1 MKRIAL
7 LLLTLSLLFVV
18 ALPAAAAG
26 GPHGRHPIQR
36 RAQTIRRIRNHRM
49 FIEDPAR
56 PILRA
61 TPAVQR
67 IPPLP
72 TPFPILS
79 DGLPELQQPQLPVK
93 IPVTPQPRIQPPVIK
108 QHPHGPNWTSL
119 RQRLSQLSKRF
130 PGLSRTFRGR

>member
-1 MKRIAL
+1 MKRITL
-7 LLLTLSLLFVV
+7 LFLTLSLILAV

-49 FIEDPAR
+49 FIEDPVR

-72 TPFPILS
+72 APFPILP
-79 DGLPELQQPQLPVK
+79 DGPPELQQPQLPVK

-108 QHPHGPNWTSL
+108 QHPHGPNWRSL
-119 RQRLSQLSKRF
+119 SQRLSKLGQRLSH
-130 PGLSRTFRGR
+130 LSRAFPNR

>member
-1 MKRIAL
+1 MKRITL
-7 LLLTLSLLFVV
+7 LFLTLSLILAV

-26 GPHGRHPIQR
+26 RPHGRRPIQR

-72 TPFPILS
+72 TPFPTLP
-79 DGLPELQQPQLPVK
+79 DGPPEPQQPQLPVK
-93 IPVTPQPRIQPPVIK
+93 IPVTPQPRIAPPVIL

-119 RQRLSQLSKRF
+119 RQRLSELSKR
-130 PGLSRTFRGR
+130 LSRLSRSAPKR

>member
-7 LLLTLSLLFVV
+7 LLLTLSLILAV

-36 RAQTIRRIRNHRM
+36 RAQRLRRVRNHRM
-49 FIEDPAR
+49 FIDDPTR

-72 TPFPILS
+72 TPFPT
-79 DGLPELQQPQLPVK
+79 LPEMQQPQLPVK
-93 IPVTPQPRIQPPVIK
+93 IPVTPQPRIAPPVIK
-108 QHPHGPNWTSL
+108 QHPNDPSWRSL
-119 RQRLSQLSKRF
+119 SQRLSKLGQRLSH
-130 PGLSRTFRGR
+130 LSRAFPNR

>member
-1 MKRIAL
+1 MKRTAL
-7 LLLTLSLLFVV
+7 LLLTLSLILAV

-26 GPHGRHPIQR
+26 GPHGRRAIQR
-36 RAQTIRRIRNHRM
+36 RAQRLRRIRNHRM
-49 FIEDPAR
+49 FIDDAHR

-61 TPAVQR
+61 TPAVRR

-72 TPFPILS
+72 TPFPTLP

-93 IPVTPQPRIQPPVIK
+93 IPVTPPPRIQPPVIK

>member
-1 MKRIAL
+1 MKRITL
-7 LLLTLSLLFVV
+7 LFLTLSLIFAV

-26 GPHGRHPIQR
+26 GPHGRRAIQR

-72 TPFPILS
+72 TPFPTLP
-79 DGLPELQQPQLPVK
+79 DGLPKLQQPQLPVK
-93 IPVTPQPRIQPPVIK
+93 IPVTPQPRIQPRVIK
-108 QHPHGPNWTSL
+108 QQPPLPDWKSLSQRLTRL
-119 RQRLSQLSKRF
+119 RQRF
-130 PGLSRTFRGR
+130 PELNRLLGQH

>member
-26 GPHGRHPIQR
+26 GPHGRRPIQR
-36 RAQTIRRIRNHRM
+36 RAQRLRRIRNHRM
-49 FIEDPAR
+49 FIEVPAW
-56 PILRA
+56 PLQRA

-72 TPFPILS
+72 TPFPILP
-79 DGLPELQQPQLPVK
+79 DGLPVLQRPQLPVK
-93 IPVTPQPRIQPPVIK
+93 IPVTPQPRIQPPVIN
-108 QHPHGPNWTSL
+108 QHPHGPDWTSL
-119 RQRLSQLSKRF
+119 RQRLSELSKRF
-130 PGLSRTFRGR
+130 PHHPRPFPNR

>member
-1 MKRIAL
+1 MKRIVL
-7 LLLTLSLLFVV
+7 LFLTLSLILAV

-26 GPHGRHPIQR
+26 GPHGRRPIQR
-36 RAQTIRRIRNHRM
+36 RAQRVRRVRNHRM
-49 FIEDPAR
+49 FIDDPAR

-72 TPFPILS
+72 TPFPTLP
-79 DGLPELQQPQLPVK
+79 DGLPELQKPQLPVK

-108 QHPHGPNWTSL
+108 QHPHGPDWRSL
-119 RQRLSQLSKRF
+119 SQRLSELSKRF
-130 PGLSRTFRGR
+130 PHHPRPFPNR